1 MSAFKRFYILTQ
13 RPVELGR
20 PFAFSLKRADPH
32 YDALFCD
39 YAKHV
44 ESRRQEGG
52 KDLPYYLTKREI
64 ERWGEWPPCG
74 PRMEVIPISIRID
87 ELK

>member
-1 MSAFKRFYILTQ
+1 MTFKRFYILTQ

-20 PFAFSLKRADPH
+20 QVVLSLKQADAH

-39 YAKHV
+39 YV
-44 ESRRQEGG
+44 ESQRQEGG
-52 KDLPYYLTKREI
+52 PYYLTKREI

-74 PRMEVIPISIRID
+74 PRVEVIPIAIRED